1 MSLRSAVL
9 DVGYSSVVRPALFRA
24 HGGDPELIH
33 ESLLGFLGG
42 LGPAA
47 RGALRLLS
55 GAPTSPVTVAGIRFP
70 GRVGVAAGL
79 DKDGRAVQAWSAL
92 GFGFAELGTVTALAQ
107 PGNDRPRLYR
117 LRGSRAIINRMGFNN
132 AGAKAMA
139 DRLYGLGVRRGELT
153 CGIPLGIS
161 LGKSKV
167 TPLADAVGDYV
178 ASLRMLAPYADYI
191 AINISSPNTPG
202 LRTLQEGD
210 LLRDLLTSL
219 TREASQIIHPLGPVP
234 IFVKIAPDLSDAQLD
249 QVIGVVNDHGGRGII
264 ATNTTLARDGL
275 APQDLVH
282 ADQAGGLSGAPL
294 TARALEVVRRVVA
307 STTLPVIGVG
317 GIMTADDAERMVDAG
332 ARLVQVYT
340 GFIFSGSGLV
350 AAINARQLGRTT

>member
-9 DVGYSSVVRPALFRA
+9 DVGYRTVVRPGLFRA

-33 ESLLGFLGG
+33 ESLIGFLGG
-42 LGPAA
+42 LGPAG
-47 RGALRLLS
+47 RGALRLLT
-55 GAPTSPVTVAGIRFP
+55 GKPTSPVTVAGIRFP

-79 DKDGRAVQAWSAL
+79 DKDARAVTAWSSL

-117 LRGSRAIINRMGFNN
+117 LRASKAIINRMGFNN
-132 AGAKAMA
+132 AGAKALA
-139 DRLYGLGVRRGELT
+139 DRLYDLGVRRGEPT

-161 LGKSKV
+161 IGKSKV
-167 TPLADAVGDYV
+167 TPVEDAVPDYV

-191 AINISSPNTPG
+191 AINVSSPNTPG
-202 LRTLQEGD
+202 LRSLQDGGMLAD
-210 LLRDLLTSL
+210 LLSSL
-219 TREASQIIHPLGPVP
+219 TREASQIAHPLGPVP

-249 QVIGVVNDHGGRGII
+249 QVIEVIAGHGGRGII
-264 ATNTTLARDGL
+264 ATNTTLRRDGL
-275 APQDLVH
+275 AAVDQ
-282 ADQAGGLSGAPL
+282 ANAEQAGGLSGAPL
-294 TARALEVVRRVVA
+294 TTRALEVVRRITA

-317 GIMTADDAERMVDAG
+317 GIMTPDDAERMMDAG

-340 GFIFSGSGLV
+340 GFIYSGVGLV
-350 AAINARQLGRTT
+350 AGINARQLGRTT

>member
-1 MSLRSAVL
+1 VSLRSSVL
-9 DVGYSSVVRPALFRA
+9 DAGYLSLVRPALFRA

-33 ESLLGFLGG
+33 ESLIGLLSG
-42 LGPAA
+42 LGPVA
-47 RGALRLLS
+47 RSVLRLLS
-55 GAPTSPVTVAGIRFP
+55 GPPTSPVTVAGIGFP

-79 DKDGRAVQAWSAL
+79 DKDGLAVQAWSAL

-107 PGNDRPRLYR
+107 PGNERPRLYR
-117 LRGSRAIINRMGFNN
+117 LRSSHAIINRMGFNN
-132 AGAKAMA
+132 AGAQALA
-139 DRLYGLGVRRGELT
+139 DRLCDVGVRRGELT

-167 TPLADAVGDYV
+167 TPLADAVPDYV
-178 ASLRMLAPYADYI
+178 ASLRLLAPYADYI
-191 AINISSPNTPG
+191 AINVSSPNTPG

-219 TREASQIIHPLGPVP
+219 TQEASQIVHPLGPVP

-249 QVIGVVNDHGGRGII
+249 EVIGVVAEHGGRGII

-275 APQDLVH
+275 APADRIH

-294 TARALEVVRRVVA
+294 TARALQVVSRITA
-307 STTLPVIGVG
+307 STSLPVIGVG
-317 GIMTADDAERMVDAG
+317 GVMTPDDAQRMIDAG
-332 ARLVQVYT
+332 ALLVQLYT
-340 GFIFSGSGLV
+340 GFIYSGTGLV
-350 AAINARQLGRTT
+350 AGINALSLGRTT

>member
-9 DVGYSSVVRPALFRA
+9 DVGYRTVVRPGLFRA

-33 ESLLGFLGG
+33 ESLIGFLGG
-42 LGPAA
+42 LGPAG
-47 RGALRLLS
+47 RGALRLLT
-55 GAPTSPVTVAGIRFP
+55 GKPTSPVTVAGIRFP

-79 DKDGRAVQAWSAL
+79 DKDARAVTAWSSL

-117 LRGSRAIINRMGFNN
+117 LRASKAIINRMGFNN
-132 AGAKAMA
+132 AGAKALA
-139 DRLYGLGVRRGELT
+139 DRLYDLGVRRGEPT

-161 LGKSKV
+161 IGKSKV
-167 TPLADAVGDYV
+167 TPVEDAVPDYV

-191 AINISSPNTPG
+191 AINVSSPNTPG
-202 LRTLQEGD
+202 LRSLQDGGMLAD
-210 LLRDLLTSL
+210 LLSSL
-219 TREASQIIHPLGPVP
+219 TREASQIAHPLGPVP

-249 QVIGVVNDHGGRGII
+249 QVIEVIAGHGGRGII
-264 ATNTTLARDGL
+264 ATNTTLRRDGL
-275 APQDLVH
+275 AAVGQ
-282 ADQAGGLSGAPL
+282 ASAEQAGGLSGAPL
-294 TARALEVVRRVVA
+294 TTRALEVVRRITA

-317 GIMTADDAERMVDAG
+317 GIMTPDDAERMMDAG

-340 GFIFSGSGLV
+340 GFIYSGVGLV
-350 AAINARQLGRTT
+350 AGINARQLGRTT

>member
-9 DVGYSSVVRPALFRA
+9 DVGYRSVVRPALFRA

-33 ESLLGFLGG
+33 ESLIGFLGG
-42 LGPAA
+42 LGPTA
-47 RGALRLLS
+47 RAALRLVS
-55 GAPTSPVTVAGIRFP
+55 GRPTSPVTVAGIRFP

-79 DKDGRAVQAWSAL
+79 DKDARAVEAWSAL

-117 LRGSRAIINRMGFNN
+117 LRSSHAIINRMGFNN

-139 DRLYGLGVRRGELT
+139 DRLYGLGVKRGELT

-167 TPLADAVGDYV
+167 TPLADSVPDYV

-191 AINISSPNTPG
+191 AINVSSPNTPG

-210 LLRDLLTSL
+210 VLRDLLSSL

-249 QVIGVVNDHGGRGII
+249 EVVGVVTDHGGRGIV
-264 ATNTTLARDGL
+264 ATNTTLGRDGL
-275 APQDLVH
+275 APADRVH

-294 TARALEVVRRVVA
+294 TARALQVVTRIAA

-317 GIMTADDAERMVDAG
+317 GIMTPDDAERMIDAG

-340 GFIFSGSGLV
+340 GFIYSGNGLV
-350 AAINARQLGRTT
+350 AGINALSLGRTT

>member
-9 DVGYSSVVRPALFRA
+9 DVGYRSVLRPALFRA

-33 ESLLGFLGG
+33 ESLIAFLGG

-47 RGALRLLS
+47 RAALRVLS
-55 GAPTSPVTVAGIRFP
+55 GRPTSPVTVAGIRFP

-79 DKDGRAVQAWSAL
+79 DKDARAVEAWSAL

-132 AGAKAMA
+132 AGATAMA
-139 DRLYGLGVRRGELT
+139 DRLRGLGVRRGELT

-161 LGKSKV
+161 IGKSKV
-167 TPLADAVGDYV
+167 TPVEDAIPDYV
-178 ASLRMLAPYADYI
+178 ASLRTLAPYADYV
-191 AINISSPNTPG
+191 AINVSSPNTPG

-219 TREASQIIHPLGPVP
+219 TREASQVVHPLGPVP
-234 IFVKIAPDLSDAQLD
+234 IFVKIAPDLTDAQLD
-249 QVIGVVNDHGGRGII
+249 QVVGVVTDAGGRGII

-275 APQDLVH
+275 APTDLPR
-282 ADQAGGLSGAPL
+282 ASEAGGLSGAPL
-294 TARALEVVRRVVA
+294 TARALEVVTRITA

-317 GIMTADDAERMVDAG
+317 GIMTPDDAERMVDAG
-332 ARLVQVYT
+332 ARLLQLYT
-340 GFIFSGSGLV
+340 GFIYSGSGLV

>member
-1 MSLRSAVL
+1 VSLRSAVL
-9 DVGYSSVVRPALFRA
+9 DVGYRSFVRPALFRA

-33 ESLLGFLGG
+33 ESLIHMLGR
-42 LGPAA
+42 LGPASRA
-47 RGALRLLS
+47 ALRLLS

-79 DKDGRAVQAWSAL
+79 DKDARAVQAWSAL

-117 LRGSRAIINRMGFNN
+117 LRSSHAIINRMGFNN

-139 DRLYGLGVRRGELT
+139 DRLFGLGVRRGAET

-167 TPLADAVGDYV
+167 TPVEDAVPDYV

-191 AINISSPNTPG
+191 AINVSSPNTPG
-202 LRTLQEGD
+202 LRTLQDGD
-210 LLRDLLTSL
+210 MLRDLLGSL
-219 TREASQIIHPLGPVP
+219 TREASQIVHPLGPVP

-249 QVIGVVNDHGGRGII
+249 EVVGVVTDHGGRGII
-264 ATNTTLARDGL
+264 ATNTTLAREGL
-275 APQDLVH
+275 AP
-282 ADQAGGLSGAPL
+282 ADQVYAKQAGGLSGAPL
-294 TARALEVVRRVVA
+294 TARALEVVSRIAA
-307 STTLPVIGVG
+307 STTLPIIGVG
-317 GIMTADDAERMVDAG
+317 GIMTPDDAARMVDAG

-340 GFIFSGSGLV
+340 GFIYSGNGLV
-350 AAINARQLGRTT
+350 AGINALQLGRTT

>member
-1 MSLRSAVL
+1 VSLRSAVL
-9 DVGYSSVVRPALFRA
+9 DVGYASVVRPALFRA

-33 ESLLGFLGG
+33 ESLIGFLGG

-47 RGALRLLS
+47 RSALRLVS
-55 GAPTSPVTVAGIRFP
+55 GGPTSPVTVAGVRFP

-79 DKDGRAVQAWSAL
+79 DKDARAVEAWSAL

-117 LRGSRAIINRMGFNN
+117 LKSSQAIINRMGFNN

-139 DRLYGLGVRRGELT
+139 DRLYSLGVRRGELT

-167 TPLADAVGDYV
+167 TPVADAVPDYV

-191 AINISSPNTPG
+191 AINVSSPNTPG

-219 TREASQIIHPLGPVP
+219 TREASQIVHPLGPVP

-249 QVIGVVNDHGGRGII
+249 EVIGVVTDHGGRGII

-275 APQDLVH
+275 APADRHL

-294 TARALEVVRRVVA
+294 TARALQVVTRIAA

-317 GIMTADDAERMVDAG
+317 GIMSPDDATRMIDAG

-340 GFIFSGSGLV
+340 GFIYSGNGLV
-350 AAINARQLGRTT
+350 AGINARQLGRTT